1 MQPGNKL
8 LQFPLALSGQV
19 TDEGDTNRDK
29 LNCFCIYIVF
39 FFITMYCMRK
49 VGSDVIFINKIRVS
63 LGQ

>member
-39 FFITMYCMRK
+39 FLLPCT
-49 VGSDVIFINKIRVS
+49 V
-63 LGQ
+63 